1 MSNTL
6 NFATAF
12 QPLINFDAS
21 LLMQMVNTIILFSF
35 LSWKLFK
42 PVTAALENRKNQ
54 IAKSYED
61 ADKAVAEANELK
73 ASYEKKMQELKDERS
88 EVLASAKDIAKKQA
102 DDIIKK
108 AQEEAKLIKDNIEK
122 QAEAYKQKAMSE
134 VKDDIAAMAVL
145 AAANILK
152 KEVDS
157 KTNRD
162 MISKFIDGVGELKWD
177 K

>member
-1 MSNTL
+1 MHSIMNI
-6 NFATAF
+6 AAGYK
-12 QPLINFDAS
+12 PLIDFNAGFF
-21 LLMQMVNTIILFSF
+21 LQILNTIILFGF

-42 PVTAALENRKNQ
+42 PVSASLEKRSND

-61 ADKAVAEANELK
+61 AEKALKEADDLKKNYEQKLAEAREERNEIIAK
-73 ASYEKKMQELKDERS
+73 
-88 EVLASAKDIAKKQA
+88 AKDIANKQA
-102 DDIIKK
+102 KDIVVQAEEEARIIKEN
-108 AQEEAKLIKDNIEK
+108 AFK
-122 QAEAYKQKAMSE
+122 QTEAYKQKAMTD

-152 KEVDS
+152 KEIDT

-162 MISKFIDGVGELKWD
+162 MILEFIDGVGDVTWD

>member
-1 MSNTL
+1 MHTMMNIATAYKPLIDFNEGFFLQILNTL
-6 NFATAF
+6 
-12 QPLINFDAS
+12 
-21 LLMQMVNTIILFSF
+21 ILFSF

-42 PVTAALENRKNQ
+42 PVTAALEKRKES

-61 ADKAVAEANELK
+61 ANKTLDQAEDLK
-73 ASYEKKMQELKDERS
+73 KSYEEKIAQAREERN
-88 EVLASAKDIAKKQA
+88 EIIAKAKDIATKQA
-102 DDIIKK
+102 NDIVKQ
-108 AQEEAKLIKDNIEK
+108 AEEEAKIIKENAQK
-122 QAEAYKQKAMSE
+122 QTEAYRQKAMNE

-152 KEVDS
+152 KEIDT

-162 MISKFIDGVGELKWD
+162 MILEFIDGVGEVTWD